1 MILSSILPLSVTR
14 KYLVFRMAAGS
25 LAIVGWGTD
34 WRSLVTLTR
43 YKAANIENEYS
54 GAELAV

>member
-1 MILSSILPLSVTR
+1 MENNSNYKISSVD
-14 KYLVFRMAAGS
+14 G
-25 LAIVGWGTD
+25 
-34 WRSLVTLTR
+34 RSLVTLTH

>member
-1 MILSSILPLSVTR
+1 MFESR
-14 KYLVFRMAAGS
+14 DKYTNDRR
-25 LAIVGWGTD
+25 T
-34 WRSLVTLTR
+34 LVTISRGGRLWQPTNTR